1 MTLKGTPPQGGSGGS
16 DAVAYR
22 KDIRQG
28 RLDMW
33 EAGFNTGGLH
43 LAERLLS
50 EKLPDGFKH
59 KNPEVSLEA
68 DDGGIWLRVGTAESY
83 WVGPKGLNA
92 ITEALIKN
100 LGLV

>member
-1 MTLKGTPPQGGSGGS
+1 MTLKGTPPRGSGGS
-16 DAVAYR
+16 DAVALR
-22 KDIRQG
+22 EGIRQS

-33 EAGFNTGGLH
+33 EAGFNAGGIH
-43 LAERLLS
+43 LVDRLLS

-59 KNPEVSLEA
+59 ENSEVSLGA
-68 DDGGIWLRVGTAESY
+68 DDGGVWIRVGTAESY

-92 ITEALIKN
+92 ITGALIKN